1 MGKIQVNTISK
12 TFKDVIALDDV
23 SFTLESGTI
32 TGLIGPS
39 AAGKSVLLKVLAGIY
54 PQDSGT
60 FDLGIENKK
69 DVSLMFQEGALF
81 DSMNVFDNV
90 LFPLTSGGS
99 LALLSDEKRESYTKK
114 AFEILY
120 RVGLKASYLKMPG
133 ELSGG
138 MQKRVSL
145 ARALVSTP
153 SVVLL
158 DDPTSGLDPV
168 CSAIIMEL
176 IQELQKEYNLTMII
190 VSHDL
195 RRLFPAVSHLI
206 AMFDGKVVYDDK
218 IENIKNITNE
228 ELRYFISCRYNIE
241 DNLENNNA

>member
-1 MGKIQVNTISK
+1 MGKIQVNTMSK

-90 LFPLTSGGS
+90 LFPLTRGGS
-99 LALLSDEKRESYTKK
+99 LSLLSDEKREIYTKK

-241 DNLENNNA
+241 YNLENNNA

>member
-1 MGKIQVNTISK
+1 MGKIQVNNISK
-12 TFKDVIALDDV
+12 TFKDVQALDDV
-23 SFTLESGTI
+23 SFTLEGGTI

-54 PQDSGT
+54 PQDCGT
-60 FDLGIENKK
+60 YDLGIENKK

-90 LFPLTSGGS
+90 LFPLTRGGS
-99 LALLSDEKRESYTKK
+99 LSLLSDEKREIYTKK

-176 IQELQKEYNLTMII
+176 IQELQKECNLTMII